1 MPSFK
6 LAASSVKVKHKHI
19 AYLNDDGS
27 GMTTVEKDHQHPIV
41 MEAQMTA
48 VIDPMTGQ
56 PIMQQTGV
64 MQKMLEVNGHTHE
77 LKDLDLKQ
85 PKPKEEKKEIVD
97 QVHKLFKKSESYSQ
111 ESRDNAYENERYYCN
126 EQWTKDDR
134 RALEGQSRPALTIN
148 LSQAAIKSL
157 SGYQRNNRTDLKFFP
172 VEEGDAL
179 VADILT
185 EISKIILEGCN
196 YPLEETESFFQT
208 LVAGVGYLN
217 MYVSYDKNIKG
228 EIIVEQFDWRDT
240 FPGQHNKKD
249 FSDLDH
255 LEKVKWYSKEQLSNI
270 FPEKK
275 KEIDAIF
282 EKYSDD
288 DSKTLM
294 KSPKSTGTIEQPDGY
309 QIEPGTYTAENIDI
323 LNKNIR
329 MIECWRKEYVRKQTF
344 VDRDTEFVLNLDEWP
359 EAEAKSLKTIG
370 PQINLIERISYK
382 MRVTKVACDVLLDDE
397 YPTLAINDFHI
408 IPIYAEKVRDR
419 VLSKMDFVKDLQDET
434 NKRLSTMAD
443 ILNKVNAYGVYY
455 DEEMFDTRD
464 DMEEFEGKYST
475 PGFMQKVRDVSRRPI
490 KEEGVKYPAE
500 LERVTMTMMN
510 LFDRLMNVNPE
521 LMGQQGNTQS
531 GVAQIQKIKQALMG
545 NEYLFDNLSLAKKKM
560 GKILVH
566 MIQEVYDA
574 ERIYRI
580 LNNQAKKNQIEI
592 GGQPFEKYSREEIIG
607 MLQNKDLTK
616 YDVMTEESAS
626 SPSMMYAN
634 FLLLSDLAGKGL
646 PIPVTLL
653 MEMAPIPES
662 SKQKAMQMVQQQQQ
676 QQAQQEQKKYDTEIQ
691 KTLIAKG
698 EGQSM
703 GNEPMV

>member
-6 LAASSVKVKHKHI
+6 LAASSPKVKHKHI
-19 AYLNDDGS
+19 IYLNDDGS
-27 GMTTVEKDHQHPIV
+27 GMTTVNRGHQHPIV
-41 MEAQMTA
+41 MENQFEASYDPNTGEPAQ
-48 VIDPMTGQ
+48 IQ
-56 PIMQQTGV
+56 IGV
-64 MQKMLEVNGHTHE
+64 MQKMQEVNGHTHE
-77 LKDLDLKQ
+77 IKEVDFET
-85 PKPKEEKKEIVD
+85 PKPKEEKKAIVD
-97 QVHKLFKKSESYSQ
+97 KVHKLFKKSEAYSQ

-126 EQWTKDDR
+126 EQWSKDDR

-185 EISKIILEGCN
+185 EISKVILEGCN
-196 YPLEETESFFQT
+196 YPLEETETFFQT

-217 MYVSYDKNIKG
+217 MYVSYDDDIKG
-228 EIIVEQFDWRDT
+228 KIVVEQFDWRDT
-240 FPGQHNKKD
+240 YPGQHNKKD
-249 FSDLDH
+249 FSDLNH
-255 LEKVKWYSKEQLSNI
+255 LEKVKWYSKEQLSNM
-270 FPEKK
+270 FPDKK
-275 KEIDAIF
+275 DEIEATF
-282 EKYSDD
+282 TKHEND
-288 DSKTLM
+288 DSKILM
-294 KSPKSTGTIEQPDGY
+294 RSKGADGTIEMPDGY
-309 QIEPGTYTAENIDI
+309 QIEPGNYTYENIDI
-323 LNKNIR
+323 LNKNVR
-329 MIECWRKEYVRKQTF
+329 MIECWQKEYNRSKTF
-344 VDRDTEFVLNLDEWP
+344 VDMDNEFVVNLDEWP
-359 EAEAKSLKTIG
+359 DAEVSSLKTIG
-370 PQINLIERISYK
+370 PNIKLVERNTFK
-382 MRVTKVACDVLLDDE
+382 MRVTKVAGETLLSDD
-397 YPTLAINDFHI
+397 YPDLAINDFHI

-419 VLSKMDFVKDLQDET
+419 ILSKMDFVKDLQDET

-455 DEEMFDTRD
+455 DEEMFYTRD
-464 DMEEFEGKYST
+464 DMEEFEEKYST
-475 PGFMQKVRDVSRRPI
+475 PGFMQKVRDVSRRPV

-566 MIQEVYDA
+566 MIQEVYTP
-574 ERIYRI
+574 ERIWRI
-580 LNNQAKKNQIEI
+580 LNNQAIKQNVEI
-592 GGQPFEKYSREEIIG
+592 GGQPIEKYSKEQIIQ
-607 MLQNKDLTK
+607 MLENEDLTK

-646 PIPVTLL
+646 PIPVELL

-662 SKQKAMQMVQQQQQ
+662 SKQKAMQMVKQQQQM
-676 QQAQQEQKKYDTEIQ
+676 QAAQEQKKYDTEIQ
-691 KTLIAKG
+691 KTLIAKSDG
-698 EGQSM
+698 SGMDQQ
-703 GNEPMV
+703 PMV

>member
-6 LAASSVKVKHKHI
+6 KLAGSVKVKHTHI

-27 GMTTVEKDHQHPIV
+27 GMSTMNKDHQHPIT
-41 MEAQMTA
+41 MEAQMQM
-48 VIDPMTGQ
+48 VQDPMTGQ
-56 PIMQQTGV
+56 MVQQQGEVIQKV
-64 MQKMLEVNGHTHE
+64 MEVNGHTHE
-77 LKDLDLKQ
+77 IKELEI
-85 PKPKEEKKEIVD
+85 KPDKPNTEEKEIVD
-97 QVHKLFKKSESYSQ
+97 QVHKLFKKSEAYSK
-111 ESRDNAYENERYYCN
+111 ESRENAYKNERYYCN
-126 EQWTKDDR
+126 EQWSKDDR

-157 SGYQRNNRTDLKFFP
+157 SGYQRNNRTDLKFYP
-172 VEEGDAL
+172 IEEGDAA

-208 LVAGVGYLN
+208 LVAGVGYFN
-217 MYVSYDKNIKG
+217 MYVSYDDDIKG
-228 EIIVEQFDWRDT
+228 KIIVEQFDWRDT
-240 FPGQHNKKD
+240 YPGQHNKKD

-255 LEKVKWYSKEQLSNI
+255 LEKVKWYSKEQIGNI

-275 KEIDAIF
+275 KDI
-282 EKYSDD
+282 EKVFSKHEND

-294 KSPKSTGTIEQPDGY
+294 QSPNGTGTVEQPDGY
-309 QIEPGTYTAENIDI
+309 QIEPGNYTYENIDI
-323 LNKNIR
+323 LNKNVR
-329 MIECWRKEYVRKQTF
+329 MIECWRKEYCKKQTF
-344 VDRDTEFVLNLDEWP
+344 VDTQNEFVMALDDWSD
-359 EAEAKSLKTIG
+359 ADAKSLKTIG
-370 PQINLIERISYK
+370 PNVKLVERTSFK
-382 MRVTKVACDVLLDDE
+382 MRVTKVAGEVLLDDD
-397 YPTLAINDFHI
+397 YPQLSINDFHI

-419 VLSKMDFVKDLQDET
+419 VLSKMDFVRDLQDET

-464 DMEEFEGKYST
+464 DMEDFESKYST

-521 LMGQQGNTQS
+521 LMGQQGKTQS

-560 GKILVH
+560 GKILVC
-566 MIQEVYDA
+566 MIQEVYDP
-574 ERIYRI
+574 ERIYKI
-580 LNNQAKKNQIEI
+580 LNNQATRQNVEI
-592 GGQPFEKYSREEIIG
+592 GGQPIEKYTKEEIIA
-607 MLQNKDLTK
+607 MLENKDLTK

-646 PIPVTLL
+646 PIPVELL

-662 SKQKAMQMVQQQQQ
+662 SKQKAMAMVQQQRQMQQ
-676 QQAQQEQKKYDTEIQ
+676 
-691 KTLIAKG
+691 
-698 EGQSM
+698 
-703 GNEPMV
+703 